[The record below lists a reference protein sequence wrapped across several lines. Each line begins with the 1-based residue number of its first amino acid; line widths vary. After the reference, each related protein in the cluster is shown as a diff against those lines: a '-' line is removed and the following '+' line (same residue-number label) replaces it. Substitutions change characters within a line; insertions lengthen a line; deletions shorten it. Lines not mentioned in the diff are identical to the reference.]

1 MTSSA
6 LQRPRQISD
15 YTVAAN
21 QHDKRAKAKGYDML
35 ESLQR
40 KQVLCVTREIN
51 NQADSVALP
60 PHSLKSKQV
69 LLPPL
74 HPLGTGIR
82 GV

>member
-1 MTSSA
+1 
-6 LQRPRQISD
+6 
-15 YTVAAN
+15 
-21 QHDKRAKAKGYDML
+21 ML

-51 NQADSVALP
+51 NQADRVALP
-60 PHSLKSKQV
+60 PHSLKSKQL

-82 GV
+82 EV